1 MSRITLTASTAV
13 ALISASTASGLP
25 FDPTSISGTAVLRVG
40 NASFAPETV
49 QSTAIVFPQVFSD
62 ALTSSYTGASAGL
75 DYTLGSS
82 GEMAVFEFYAR
93 DHLGE
98 GSRDFEGFVEVDLT
112 ITTDIDTFFS
122 LTAVNPLSPDAGVG
136 SFVAV
141 FNGIVASKFANRNS
155 LFGGIGGTFPVGL
168 CPPCNPPSDVF
179 FREGLLPA
187 GTYQLTIDEGGFYR
201 GISGT
206 NDSSVVLT
214 LEPVPEVTTALLGL
228 MGLSSLAL
236 WRRRG

>member
-1 MSRITLTASTAV
+1 MSRITLALSTVVVLLSLGTA
-13 ALISASTASGLP
+13 LGLP
-25 FDPTSISGTAVLRVG
+25 FDPTSISGAAVLRVG

-49 QSTAIVFPQVFSD
+49 QSTPIVFPQVFSD
-62 ALTSSYTGASAGL
+62 ALTSPYTGAMAGL

-82 GEMAVFEFYAR
+82 GEKATFDFYAR
-93 DHLGE
+93 DHSGE

-112 ITTDIDTFFS
+112 ITTDVDTVFS

-136 SFVAV
+136 SFGAV
-141 FNGIVASKFANRNS
+141 FNGIVASKFADRDS
-155 LFGGIGGTFPVGL
+155 PFGGIGGTFPVGL

-179 FREGLLPA
+179 FRTGFLPA
-187 GTYQLTIDEGGFYR
+187 GTYQLTINEGGFYR

-214 LEPVPEVTTALLGL
+214 LEPVPEITTALLGL
-228 MGLSSLAL
+228 MGLGSLAM